1 MTVICFSFAQS
12 GYRKWNDR
20 IRVPHLLSHYN
31 DGGKNTM
38 NAFERTWLERSLTK
52 LEEVLP
58 YQKADLMRQYET
70 DETMW
75 SVEQIEDL
83 VFCLF
88 SFSVTARMK
97 QLVLLV
103 YDDQK
108 RIIADAG
115 ACHAWVNAFLED
127 TEIYDYL
134 SEESDWMYLE
144 HYVLSNTMFPDLPY
158 PFCETKQKTEE
169 QGEVLLFTNAYVSR
183 AFRRRG
189 IFRTMLETMKD
200 HALRNASGIRT
211 VYTVMS
217 MDPDI
222 ACYGPDAVDEPYYYS
237 FEQDEP
243 IRLRNA
249 EIARKVCLAPLRL
262 EPNHPEE
269 ETDGTKLWFCVGRE
283 LCEIIEV

>member
-1 MTVICFSFAQS
+1 MKGTDS
-12 GYRKWNDR
+12 
-20 IRVPHLLSHYN
+20 HLLWHYN
-31 DGGKNTM
+31 EDGTKTM
-38 NAFERTWLERSLTK
+38 NAFERTYLELSLTK

-58 YQKADLMRQYET
+58 YPREELLRQYES
-70 DETMW
+70 DETLW

-103 YDDQK
+103 YDDQN

-115 ACHAWVNAFLED
+115 ACHAGVNAFLED
-127 TEIYDYL
+127 REIYNYL

-144 HYVLSNTMFPDLPY
+144 HYVLSNTMFPNLPY
-158 PFCETKQKTEE
+158 PFCETNQKTEE
-169 QGEVLLFTNAYVSR
+169 QGEALLYTNAYVSR

-189 IFRTMLETMKD
+189 IFRTMLETVKE
-200 HALRNASGIRT
+200 HALQKAAGICT
-211 VYTVMS
+211 VYTVLS

-222 ACYGPDAVDEPYYYS
+222 ACYGPDAVEEPYYYS

-243 IRLRNA
+243 VRLINA
-249 EIARKVCLAPLRL
+249 EIARKVGYTPLRL
-262 EPNHPEE
+262 EPDHPEE
-269 ETDGTKLWFCVGRE
+269 ETDGTKLWFCVGKE
-283 LCEIIEV
+283 LCEIIEL

>member
-1 MTVICFSFAQS
+1 MKGTDS
-12 GYRKWNDR
+12 
-20 IRVPHLLSHYN
+20 HLLWHYN
-31 DGGKNTM
+31 EDGTKTM
-38 NAFERTWLERSLTK
+38 NAFERTYLELSLTK

-58 YQKADLMRQYET
+58 YPKAELMRQYET
-70 DETMW
+70 DEALW
-75 SVEQIEDL
+75 SLEQIEDL

-88 SFSVTARMK
+88 GFSVTERMK

-103 YDDQK
+103 YDGRN

-115 ACHAWVNAFLED
+115 AFHAGVSAFLED
-127 TEIYDYL
+127 RGIYDYL

-158 PFCETKQKTEE
+158 PFCETKQNTKE
-169 QGEVLLFTNAYVSR
+169 QGEVLLYTNAYVSK

-189 IFRTMLETMKD
+189 IFRTMLETMKE
-200 HALRNASGIRT
+200 HALQKAAGIRT
-211 VYTVMS
+211 VYTVLS

-222 ACYGPDAVDEPYYYS
+222 ACYGPDAVNEPYYYS

-249 EIARKVCLAPLRL
+249 EIARKVGFTPLRL
-262 EPNHPEE
+262 EPDHPEE

-283 LCEIIEV
+283 LCEIIEL